1 MQELRSAGK
10 PGFYMVHNFGQV
22 HPSTHANNHS
32 FILRFIHT
40 DLHNSF
46 VTFRIDASDIVFV
59 YNAARGRIVD
69 AYATD
74 FTAVKEVG
82 YLFVEVENTGQ
93 LESEYSVVLSEC
105 LGRKSTP
112 SKIVSILPGR
122 IANVSFSLQSYKTK
136 GENSLC
142 EGM

>member
-1 MQELRSAGK
+1 M
-10 PGFYMVHNFGQV
+10 
-22 HPSTHANNHS
+22 
-32 FILRFIHT
+32 
-40 DLHNSF
+40 
-46 VTFRIDASDIVFV
+46 TFRIDASDIVFV
-59 YNAARGRIVD
+59 YNAAKGRIVD
-69 AYATD
+69 AYATN

-93 LESEYSVVLSEC
+93 LESEYSIVLSEC

-112 SKIVSILPGR
+112 SKVVSILPGQ

-142 EGM
+142 EGVYIAWHLEFHCYHNSIANAVSVLISSFNFLYYSSAV

>member
-1 MQELRSAGK
+1 
-10 PGFYMVHNFGQV
+10 MVHNFGLV

-40 DLHNSF
+40 DFHNSF

-59 YNAARGRIVD
+59 YNAAKGRIVD
-69 AYATD
+69 AYATE

-82 YLFVEVENTGQ
+82 NLYVEVENTGE
-93 LESEYSVVLSEC
+93 LEAEYSVVLSEC
-105 LGRKSTP
+105 LGRQTTP
-112 SKIVSILPGR
+112 SKVVSILPGY

-136 GENSLC
+136 GESSVC
-142 EGM
+142 EG